1 MNQADLELEF
11 LIDFPLPRLRFRWG
25 RLGSTR
31 TRAEDSR
38 FFGII
43 YLDHN
48 FVLRSIRPPVSLI
61 PAGARSERIDAG
73 IFVFNLVHQYFL
85 SLLVQ

>member
-1 MNQADLELEF
+1 MNQVDLELEF

-38 FFGII
+38 FFFII

-48 FVLRSIRPPVSLI
+48 FVLRSINPPFRSFR
-61 PAGARSERIDAG
+61 GGDRSEATLG
-73 IFVFNLVHQYFL
+73 FL
-85 SLLVQ
+85 S